1 MVLMDDFEV
10 TIMILGLRNLLSP
23 GLLPVK
29 KAFISM
35 NAKSLVSP
43 KQGVNVQNI
52 KTEPKKPGPNP
63 TLNTTLSFGVPLP
76 TEKLYCPRLAC

>member
-43 KQGVNVQNI
+43 KQGVNV
-52 KTEPKKPGPNP
+52 
-63 TLNTTLSFGVPLP
+63 
-76 TEKLYCPRLAC
+76 